1 MKTGIVFQ
9 INGRKAILLKPD
21 GSFVSVPA
29 RSDWQVGETVP
40 ISQPIKTR
48 RTSFLAAAACLA
60 LVVLGGF
67 GLNRFYASP
76 VALIS
81 LDVNPSIEL
90 SVNRLNRITA
100 FTALNDEGTEILAEA
115 NIKNERYQDA
125 LVELLQAESTGGYLK
140 PEANVV
146 LTVFSSDSA
155 VQSSLLSE
163 LRGVVDSSIALY
175 SDQITAEYHAV
186 DESTVNGAHGHGVTA
201 GKYLYL
207 QELQALA
214 PDTDISKLSHH
225 SIEQLKGEI
234 ETCKQEHAEEGG
246 TAGHDDRH
254 EQEETCD
261 PS

>member
-1 MKTGIVFQ
+1 LAQEIECFSGELKKFGIDFSDLPRVCPKQ
-9 INGRKAILLKPD
+9 VRSRELCSKL
-21 GSFVSVPA
+21 A
-29 RSDWQVGETVP
+29 RE
-40 ISQPIKTR
+40 
-48 RTSFLAAAACLA
+48 
-60 LVVLGGF
+60 
-67 GLNRFYASP
+67 
-76 VALIS
+76 
-81 LDVNPSIEL
+81 
-90 SVNRLNRITA
+90 
-100 FTALNDEGTEILAEA
+100 
-115 NIKNERYQDA
+115 QDA
-125 LVELLQAESTGGYLK
+125 LVELLQAESTSGYLK

>member
-1 MKTGIVFQ
+1 LKTGIVFQ

-115 NIKNERYQDA
+115 NIKNERYQ
-125 LVELLQAESTGGYLK
+125 
-140 PEANVV
+140 
-146 LTVFSSDSA
+146 
-155 VQSSLLSE
+155 
-163 LRGVVDSSIALY
+163 GVVDSSIALY